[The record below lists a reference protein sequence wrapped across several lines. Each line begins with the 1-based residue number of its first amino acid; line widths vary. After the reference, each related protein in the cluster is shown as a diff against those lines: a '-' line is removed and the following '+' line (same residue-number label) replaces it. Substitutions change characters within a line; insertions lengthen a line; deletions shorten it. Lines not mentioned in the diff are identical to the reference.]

1 LYAGTRFPAAG
12 AASGVSA
19 PLGRAATDA
28 PRAGTRASRAECPKW
43 EGWGWLTPVVI
54 PPVAFLETLYR
65 SEALAGLGLKPVE
78 PRPANLTSGDF

>member
-1 LYAGTRFPAAG
+1 LADGDVTSCSTFLVVAGI
-12 AASGVSA
+12 
-19 PLGRAATDA
+19 
-28 PRAGTRASRAECPKW
+28 
-43 EGWGWLTPVVI
+43 VI